1 MNEQSTYD
9 VAIIGGGPLDIRQ
22 ASTPL
27 EQASKQPCLNKVC
40 RVDKWQHPTLSIITQ
55 LFPRYQ
61 ELSLV

>member
-1 MNEQSTYD
+1 MNSRLMMSPLSVVD
-9 VAIIGGGPLDIRQ
+9 PLDILQ

-40 RVDKWQHPTLSIITQ
+40 RVDKWQHPTQSIITL